1 MLDNSKLFTRCAL
14 CIGHW
19 ALGRLGPD
27 EEVRC
32 IMQGATW
39 TTDMVTARNKK
50 RAGGVSMCETHW
62 LASTLPLGLLAI
74 LEGIVG
80 VGVGVGR
87 GRCRCIVIPLDG
99 RVNRIIRIVR
109 MRGLGLAVDG
119 HVVGHPKGR
128 GAGPLQDDSRRATA
142 PRSRG
147 KQNDKQQRRPAAS
160 SVNARPK
167 EGDKSAASCSSDRM
181 KSEAPVPF
189 GITIKILLGR

>member
-1 MLDNSKLFTRCAL
+1 
-14 CIGHW
+14 
-19 ALGRLGPD
+19 
-27 EEVRC
+27 
-32 IMQGATW
+32 
-39 TTDMVTARNKK
+39 
-50 RAGGVSMCETHW
+50 MCETHR
-62 LASTLPLGLLAI
+62 LASALPLGLLAI
-74 LEGIVG
+74 LEGV

-87 GRCRCIVIPLDG
+87 GRRRCIVIPLDG
-99 RVNRIIRIVR
+99 RVNRVIGIIR

-128 GAGPLQDDSRRATA
+128 GAGLLQDDSRRATA

-147 KQNDKQQRRPAAS
+147 KQNDKQRRPAAS

-167 EGDKSAASCSSDRM
+167 EGDKSAASDSSDRM